1 MLLTPDL
8 CVIGGGAA
16 GLTVAAGAARLGA
29 SVVLVD
35 AGIAADGPLAGVMG
49 GDCLQAGCIPSK
61 ALLAAAAQAAAV
73 RAACGP
79 AVQAGAPR
87 IEFAAVMAQVR
98 AAQKAIAPHDSVERF
113 TALGVTV
120 LPGTARFESARDVI
134 VTARQG
140 GGLTVVRARRV
151 VLATGSQPRLPPVPG
166 LDQVPVLTSE
176 TLFTLS
182 ELPLH
187 LGILGGGPQGVEL
200 AQAFRRLGAEVT
212 LIAAGR
218 LLPKEDGDLVA
229 CIRQRLQTE
238 GVVLHEGPG
247 LRRADVSGTAIR
259 LTLQGDTSL
268 TVSHLL
274 AATGRVPRTAG
285 LGLAEA
291 GIAFDGNG
299 IAVGRGYRTSNRRVY
314 AIGDVAALHGQP
326 GPRLTHMAGWQ
337 AGQVIRSVL
346 FHLPG
351 QTRCPVPRAVWTD
364 PELAWVGLTE
374 AEARDRFGAGAGV
387 RVVTAG
393 FEANDRAVTEGQTD
407 GVCKLVLVRRRLLPG
422 WRLVGAGVVGAGAG
436 DLLPVLTLAV
446 QGRLR
451 LTQLA
456 AQIVPYPARADVVR
470 SAAAQAVGPVVFSA
484 PVRALVRLLRGLP

>member
-16 GLTVAAGAARLGA
+16 GLSVAAGAARLGV

-35 AGIAADGPLAGVMG
+35 AGIAAEGPLAGVMG

-79 AVQAGAPR
+79 AVQAGVPR

-98 AAQKAIAPHDSVERF
+98 AAQTAIAPHDSVERF

-120 LPGTARFESARDVI
+120 LSGNARFESARDVI

-151 VLATGSQPRLPPVPG
+151 VLATGSSPRLPAVPG
-166 LDQVPVLTSE
+166 LDQVPVLTNE
-176 TLFTLS
+176 TIFTLS

-187 LGILGGGPQGVEL
+187 LGVLGAGPQGVEL

-212 LIAAGR
+212 LMAPGR
-218 LLPKEDGDLVA
+218 LLPKEDADLVA
-229 CIRQRLQTE
+229 CVRQRLQTE
-238 GVVLHEGPG
+238 GVTLCEGPG
-247 LRRADVSGTAIR
+247 LRRVDASGTAIR
-259 LTLQGDTSL
+259 LTLQNDFSL

-291 GIAFDGNG
+291 GIAFDDNG
-299 IAVGRGYRTSNRRVY
+299 IAVGRGYQTSNRRVY

-337 AGQVIRSVL
+337 AGQVIRSAL

-374 AEARDRFGAGAGV
+374 AEARGGFGDGV

-393 FEANDRAVTEGQTD
+393 FDANDRAVTEGQTD

-422 WRLVGAGVVGAGAG
+422 WRLAGAGVVGKGAG

-446 QGRLR
+446 QGRLS

-456 AQIVPYPARADVVR
+456 SQIVAYPARADVVR
-470 SAAAQAVGPVVFSA
+470 AAAALAVGPVVFSA
-484 PVRALVRLLRGLP
+484 PVRGLVRLLRGLP